1 MPPVSSDPDSARIHA
16 PLSLL
21 HSTPGFLTSERL
33 QAMPILHETSTTAR
47 RSDSVPLFPGG
58 ALLPFFL
65 VTALFFLWGVP
76 SSLND
81 VLIRQFM
88 KSFAL
93 SRLQAGFVQ
102 SAFYMGYFLMA
113 LPAAWFMQR
122 RGYKAGCLLGLGL
135 FSTGALLF
143 LPAAIVGRYAF
154 FLAALLILAAGL
166 ACLETASNSFIALCG
181 APESSERRLNFA
193 QAFNPLGAITGVL
206 VGVVFIFSGVELS
219 PARIR
224 YLQQTHTYAAYAHF
238 ETMRV
243 VRPYLALG
251 LFAILWAILLA
262 KTKFP
267 VLADEQ
273 RPASGA
279 SPAGSLRQR
288 PFVLA
293 VLAQFLYVGAQ
304 VGTWSF
310 FIQYIQAYTHQPEKI
325 AGYFLTGTLIAFGPG
340 GFFSAW
346 LMRFVQPARL
356 MGLYAAA
363 NVALVAVGVAAPGWT
378 GLWAIFLSSF
388 FMSLMFPTIFA
399 MGLRGLGDHAKTG
412 GAILVMT
419 VLGGAIFTPVMGWI
433 SIEAASVAASY
444 IIPLLAYLYIA
455 GYSFAW
461 QSPGNP
467 EAAGLAAGP
476 NNAEPASN

>member
-1 MPPVSSDPDSARIHA
+1 MPNLPAR
-16 PLSLL
+16 
-21 HSTPGFLTSERL
+21 
-33 QAMPILHETSTTAR
+33 STTAQYA
-47 RSDSVPLFPGG
+47 DAHGPAPLFPRG
-58 ALLPFFL
+58 ALVPFFL
-65 VTALFFLWGVP
+65 VTALFFLWGIP

-122 RGYKAGCLLGLGL
+122 RGYKAGCLLGLAL
-135 FSTGALLF
+135 FSAGALLF
-143 LPAAIVGRYAF
+143 LPAAIAGRYGF
-154 FLAALLILAAGL
+154 FLAALWILAAGL

-206 VGVVFIFSGVELS
+206 TGVIFIFSGVELS

-224 YLQQTHTYAAYAHF
+224 YLQQSHGYAAYAHF

-251 LFAILWAILLA
+251 IFAVFWAVLLA
-262 KTKFP
+262 SVRFP

-273 RPASGA
+273 PHAPRRAAHGA
-279 SPAGSLRQR
+279 LRQR

-293 VLAQFLYVGAQ
+293 VLAQFLYMGAQ
-304 VGTWSF
+304 VGTWSY
-310 FIQYIQAYTHQPEKI
+310 FIQYVQAYTHQPEKI
-325 AGYFLTGTLIAFGPG
+325 AGYFLTGTLVAFGTG
-340 GFFSAW
+340 RFFSAW
-346 LMRFVQPARL
+346 LMRFFAPARL
-356 MGLYAAA
+356 MGVYASA
-363 NVALVAVGVAAPGWT
+363 NVLLVGVGIVVPGWP
-378 GLWAIFLSSF
+378 GLWCIFLSSF

-399 MGLRGLGDHAKTG
+399 MGLRGLGEQAKTG

-419 VLGGAIFTPVMGWI
+419 VLGGAIFTPLMGWI
-433 SIEAASVAASY
+433 SMAAVSVAVSY
-444 IIPLLAYLYIA
+444 IVPLLAYLYIA
-455 GYSFAW
+455 AFAFLW
-461 QSPGNP
+461 TAPEETRAGNGTQMPPSNHHPTIFQS
-467 EAAGLAAGP
+467 EAP
-476 NNAEPASN
+476 Q